1 LVAVFVSGCW
11 GYSLGLL
18 RFFGPETFKQ
28 HQKIVNTAYLTIFGY
43 YEIEKKLQGQQ
54 QHQQQQHRSR
64 RRRRRRREEGE
75 EEEAEAQ
82 AEKCDKT

>member
-43 YEIEKKLQGQQ
+43 YEIEKKAAGAAAATTTTTPTPTPPPTTT
-54 QHQQQQHRSR
+54 R
-64 RRRRRRREEGE
+64 RR
-75 EEEAEAQ
+75 
-82 AEKCDKT
+82 